1 MTGVSAVRWLV
12 GNTSSGDPIVMS
24 NEEIGFALAQTG
36 NMYCAAVLVA
46 ESMLQQYGGK
56 TAGSVQSKTVGN
68 LSITYGDRVARL
80 QALLPNLRRQC
91 ALRSVVPVAG
101 GIYVADRISRAADTS
116 LLPEIFAVGMDDNP
130 KAGDLDP
137 STGTF

>member
-1 MTGVSAVRWLV
+1 MTGVNAVRFLV
-12 GNTSSGDPIVMS
+12 GNTSSGDPVIIS
-24 NEEIGFALAQTG
+24 NEEIGFAVAQTG

-46 ESMLQQYGGK
+46 EAMLQQYGSK

-68 LSITYGDRVARL
+68 LSISYGDRVASL

-101 GIYVADRISRAADTS
+101 GITVASREARLADTS
-116 LLPEIFAVGMDDNP
+116 LTPLLFSIGMDDNL
-130 KAGDLDP
+130 AANDLSP
-137 STGTF
+137 STA